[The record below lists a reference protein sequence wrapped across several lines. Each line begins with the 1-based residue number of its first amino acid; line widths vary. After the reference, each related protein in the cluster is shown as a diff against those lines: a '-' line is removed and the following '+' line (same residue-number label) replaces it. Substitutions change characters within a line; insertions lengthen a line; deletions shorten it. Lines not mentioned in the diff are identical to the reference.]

1 MEPVGPDPHESAS
14 LRELAA
20 LPQLSER
27 ERAPVLERLFRD
39 PSPDVRQAAV
49 RMGAMF
55 LQEDAV
61 VAYLRNDSDDVLRNA
76 AAEMLKHCGPR
87 SVAIARLLLH
97 DRDKDVVLQAI
108 VLLRHFRDAGAI
120 GPLRQLLGHTDPN
133 VVQSAILALGRVGH
147 AGVAADLLPF
157 LNRELWLQMA
167 AVEAL
172 GELRSQVAVESLA
185 RLLADPMLGGL
196 AADALSRIGGTE
208 AFSRL
213 GGFLV
218 MGDCEAR
225 DRLEQLAGAIEG
237 CDEPAPPVDGLAKLL
252 GGCLCDSDNEART
265 ASARCLLAI
274 GPSEWDAQALEALAT
289 NCGSAP
295 MLPGCLR
302 RRPDLIPRLLSAGG
316 IQRRWGFRLAEE
328 YPTRV
333 PADVLAQALATTR
346 EHEHFEAAAGAL
358 MAAGDAAVEQLPRLY
373 GRLPATVRTSWAP
386 VVARFR
392 RGIARSALEDPDV
405 DPSARRVLEVALE
418 EDPSAVASKLLELRT
433 AEQFEAMAHL
443 VDRPDVLRALPWSEW
458 LCAAPQDYGSYAV
471 VHAGTADL
479 ATHLPAIR
487 ECLRTQAHRD
497 LIRLVGRLRDEESVP
512 LLVDLITSENEELI
526 PFALAALGSIGGDAA
541 REALR
546 GYCTADWA
554 WARFAYRAFA
564 ECAMPTDLGPFRA
577 GVDHEDW
584 HVRMTCASVLRKAD
598 QAADKPRLA
607 VLSADP
613 VSAVATAA
621 MGNGVS

>member
-1 MEPVGPDPHESAS
+1 MQAMGPDPHECAS
-14 LRELAA
+14 LRELAV
-20 LPQLSER
+20 LPQLSQT
-27 ERAPVLERLFRD
+27 ERASVLERLFRD

-55 LQEDAV
+55 LQEDTV

-87 SVAIARLLLH
+87 SVALARLLIH

-108 VLLRHFRDAGAI
+108 RLLQHFRDAGAI
-120 GPLRQLLGHTDPN
+120 EPLRQLLGHPDPN
-133 VVQSAILALGRVGH
+133 VVQAAIIALGRVGH

-157 LNRELWLQMA
+157 LNRELWLQVA

-185 RLLADPMLGGL
+185 RLLAEPMFGGL

-208 AFSRL
+208 AFRQL
-213 GGFLV
+213 AGFV
-218 MGDCEAR
+218 VDGHCDAR
-225 DRLEQLAGAIEG
+225 DRLEQLAGTIEG
-237 CDEPAPPVDGLAKLL
+237 CDEVAPPVNGLPTLL
-252 GGCLCDSDNEART
+252 SGYLCDEDSGART

-274 GPSEWDAQALEALAT
+274 GPTEWDVEALDVLAT
-289 NCGSAP
+289 NYGFAT

-302 RRPDLIPRLLSAGG
+302 RRPDLIPVLLCAVG
-316 IQRRWGFRLAEE
+316 IRRRWGFRLAEE

-333 PADVLAQALATTR
+333 PVDILAQALATTR

-358 MAAGDAAVEQLPRLY
+358 MAAGDAAVELLPRMY
-373 GRLPATVRTSWAP
+373 GRLPAAVRMSWAP

-392 RGIARSALEDPDV
+392 EGITRSALEDPDV
-405 DPSARRVLEVALE
+405 DTTARRVLEVALE
-418 EDPSAVASKLLELRT
+418 EDPSTVVGKLLDLQA
-433 AEQFEAMAHL
+433 AEQLEAMAHL

-458 LCAAPQDYGSYAV
+458 LSSTPQVYGSYAV
-471 VHAGTADL
+471 RHAGTADL

-487 ECLRTQAHRD
+487 ERLRRQPHRD
-497 LIRLVGRLRDEESVP
+497 LIRLVGRLQDEESVP
-512 LLVDLITSENEELI
+512 LLVDLITNGNEELI
-526 PFALAALGSIGGDAA
+526 PLALAALGRTGGDAA
-541 REALR
+541 REVLR
-546 GYCTADWA
+546 RYCSADWA

-564 ECAMPTDLGPFRA
+564 ECAAPTDLGPFRA
-577 GVDHEDW
+577 GVDHDDW

-598 QAADKPRLA
+598 QAADVPRLA

-613 VSAVATAA
+613 VAAVATAA
-621 MGNGVS
+621 TGEGAS